1 MIPEAWFAGAAGV
14 VLLIV
19 LALWYRG
26 RRTVIRRIG
35 AVVARLDE
43 RPQGVEGGGG
53 NLESA
58 LSRLER
64 TTDRVNTRLADLGL
78 ERERVLAALD
88 AIDEGIV
95 VTNEI
100 GRVVLRNETATGFAT
115 ARDSDL
121 LAEDV
126 MRSCLDLALRGS
138 EVSREVQLFGP
149 PRRSLLIRAVPLAE
163 AGGALGAAAFIRDV
177 STVRRV
183 DSVRRDFVANVSHEL
198 RTPIGA
204 LVALAETLEDERD
217 VAVME
222 RLARRVRNEAERL
235 SRIVDDLLDLSH
247 IEAQEAPEREAVPA
261 RRIIDAALDRVESAA
276 TQAGATI
283 TVGDVPDD
291 LLAGCDARQ
300 LTSALA
306 NLLDNAVKYL
316 GDDGDS
322 ITVGAAA
329 EKLEVVF
336 WVQDNGIGV
345 PEADRDRIFERFY
358 RVDRAR
364 SRASGGTGLGLAIVR
379 HVAQAH
385 GGTVTVESEEGIGST
400 FSISVP
406 LARAGESLAGLQ
418 P

>member
-1 MIPEAWFAGAAGV
+1 MTMGWFAGAAGV

-19 LALWYRG
+19 LALWFRA
-26 RRTVIRRIG
+26 RRSVIRRVG

-95 VTNEI
+95 VTNEV
-100 GRVVLRNETATGFAT
+100 GRVVLRNETATEFAT

-126 MRSCLDLALRGS
+126 VRSCLDLALQGS

-217 VAVME
+217 AAVME

-235 SRIVDDLLDLSH
+235 GRIVDDLLDLSH

-276 TQAGATI
+276 AQAGATI
-283 TVGDVPDD
+283 TVADVRGD
-291 LLAGCDARQ
+291 LLASCDVRQ
-300 LTSALA
+300 LTSAVA
-306 NLLDNAVKYL
+306 NLLDNALKYL
-316 GDDGDS
+316 GDLGDA
-322 ITVGAAA
+322 VEAGAEADRGEA
-329 EKLEVVF
+329 VF
-336 WVQDNGIGV
+336 WVRDNGIGI
-345 PEADRDRIFERFY
+345 PESDRDRIFERFY

-385 GGTVTVESEEGIGST
+385 GGSVRVESEEGVGST
-400 FSISVP
+400 FSIRVP
-406 LARAGESLAGLQ
+406 MAHAGDSLARLE